1 MGYHPQEISVA
12 GKTNLSI
19 VLKEDNQLL
28 DELVVI
34 GYGVMKK
41 KRSHR
46 RCIIG
51 FGGETMKDKPVASI
65 GGEALQGRAAGVQ
78 VISSGKPGDNV
89 SFRIRGGI
97 STINN
102 SEPLLVIDGGV
113 PTDLGINSLNMEDV
127 ETVDVL
133 KDASATAIYGSRGGK
148 RRHIGYHEEGGE
160 IW

>member
-1 MGYHPQEISVA
+1 MQVIIIIDVVCNIQYSSVGSESKKTISGNITDENGVSVIGASVFVKGTTTGTVSDIDGNFSLAVPESSVITISYMGYHPQEISVA

-51 FGGETMKDKPVASI
+51 FGGDDE
-65 GGEALQGRAAGVQ
+65 GQAGSQ
-78 VISSGKPGDNV
+78 Y
-89 SFRIRGGI
+89 RGG
-97 STINN
+97 SASGTGCRCAGH
-102 SEPLLVIDGGV
+102 LL
-113 PTDLGINSLNMEDV
+113 
-127 ETVDVL
+127 
-133 KDASATAIYGSRGGK
+133 R
-148 RRHIGYHEEGGE
+148 
-160 IW
+160 

>member
-51 FGGETMKDKPVASI
+51 FGGDDE
-65 GGEALQGRAAGVQ
+65 GQAGSQ
-78 VISSGKPGDNV
+78 Y
-89 SFRIRGGI
+89 RGG
-97 STINN
+97 SASGTGCRCAGH
-102 SEPLLVIDGGV
+102 LL
-113 PTDLGINSLNMEDV
+113 
-127 ETVDVL
+127 
-133 KDASATAIYGSRGGK
+133 R
-148 RRHIGYHEEGGE
+148 
-160 IW
+160 